1 MDIVINPLC
10 CLGLTHPRWL
20 PWCGNGAGVFRFVR
34 YSKSDLAE
42 MTTPAALLIKDS
54 VAEVDNITLFDR
66 DQMGWDEN
74 VDGWVLSKHETCV
87 ILT

>member
-1 MDIVINPLC
+1 
-10 CLGLTHPRWL
+10 
-20 PWCGNGAGVFRFVR
+20 
-34 YSKSDLAE
+34 

>member
-1 MDIVINPLC
+1 MAAAVL
-10 CLGLTHPRWL
+10 
-20 PWCGNGAGVFRFVR
+20 RFAR

-66 DQMGWDEN
+66 DWLGSR
-74 VDGWVLSKHETCV
+74 G
-87 ILT
+87 

>member
-1 MDIVINPLC
+1 
-10 CLGLTHPRWL
+10 
-20 PWCGNGAGVFRFVR
+20 
-34 YSKSDLAE
+34 

-74 VDGWVLSKHETCV
+74 VDGWVSPKHETCV